1 MIKRRILGRTSLPV
15 SEICLGTMNFG
26 RTTDAQT
33 SFGILDAYHQA
44 GGNFILA
51 TAPTPSLGES
61 GNTAYSEE
69 IVGRWWQARGIA
81 RDQLV
86 LGTRLTLEAVEGQSL
101 AKTALEHCRASLARF
116 GVPFLDFVVLEWSDA
131 LRPDRAALLVFDAL
145 IREGLVR
152 YPIAANFP
160 IWRVVSSLSQ
170 ARQYN
175 HCRMEGLQ
183 ADYSLLIR
191 ARFEPEAMSLCE
203 EQRLAFLARAPLAEG
218 FLASSREGADSQTDR
233 FGPGYGERGLAAVT
247 EVARRLNATSAQI
260 SLAWVLH
267 RPLVTAA
274 VIGVHSP
281 TQLRELLDSR
291 RIVLTAE
298 DLAFLEEATSAEE
311 IRVPASAALPEREL
325 LPFP

>member
-1 MIKRRILGRTSLPV
+1 MIQRRTLGRTSLPV

-33 SFGILDAYHQA
+33 SFDILDAFHQA
-44 GGNFILA
+44 GGNLIQA
-51 TAPTPSLGES
+51 TAPQPGATGNES
-61 GNTAYSEE
+61 TAYSEE

-86 LGTRLTLEAVEGQSL
+86 LGTRLTLENQDVETL
-101 AKTALEHCRASLARF
+101 AKTAVARCRESLARF
-116 GVPFLDFVVLEWSDA
+116 GVSYLDVIVLEWSEA
-131 LRPDRAALLVFDAL
+131 LQPDRAALFVFDSL

-152 YPIAANFP
+152 YALAANFP

-183 ADYSLLIR
+183 ADYSLMIR
-191 ARFEPEAMSLCE
+191 ARFEPEAMSLCR

-218 FLASSREGADSQTDR
+218 FLASGSYAEADR
-233 FGPGYGERGLAAVT
+233 FGPGYGEKGMAAVT
-247 EVARRLNATSAQI
+247 AVARRHNVSPAQV

-267 RPLVTAA
+267 RPLVTSA

-281 TQLRELLDSR
+281 AQLRELLDAC
-291 RIVLTAE
+291 RIRFTPE
-298 DLAFLEEATSAEE
+298 DLALLEDATSAEE
-311 IRVPASAALPEREL
+311 VRVPTRAPVSSEREL